1 MKKIGLFIGILLL
14 LACSS
19 TRFVGSWKNP
29 AIISF
34 EPKKMLVVGI
44 TDNLAARKIFE
55 EKLKNA
61 LIIRNIYAVESMA
74 VLDNGFTGFKKN
86 EDEIDKMIKKIADE
100 GFDTVVIT
108 SVKGVDERVNYHTEY
123 YPTIGDRWSQFGRYY
138 YWNQEIYY
146 TPRYYNSY
154 KVYNVETVIYT
165 ISQDD
170 SKSLVWVGT
179 FNLVDPHTI
188 IASVNNYVTNII
200 KQLERE
206 KLIKALG

>member
-1 MKKIGLFIGILLL
+1 LGYLL
-14 LACSS
+14 
-19 TRFVGSWKNP
+19 
-29 AIISF
+29 
-34 EPKKMLVVGI
+34 
-44 TDNLAARKIFE
+44 
-55 EKLKNA
+55 
-61 LIIRNIYAVESMA
+61 
-74 VLDNGFTGFKKN
+74 
-86 EDEIDKMIKKIADE
+86 
-100 GFDTVVIT
+100 
-108 SVKGVDERVNYHTEY
+108 EY
-123 YPTIGDRWSQFGRYY
+123 CY
-138 YWNQEIYY
+138 YWNQKIYY

-170 SKSLVWVGT
+170 SKSLVWVGA